1 MIKHY
6 LKVAIRNLLK
16 YKVQTVVSILGLA
29 MGFVCFALSLYWIH
43 YEITYD
49 GFRQDVD
56 RMYMVRTNDEY
67 AEGKI
72 SSRVPY

>member
-43 YEITYD
+43 YETTYD
-49 GFRQDVD
+49 LHPDGSH
-56 RMYMVRTNDEY
+56 RM
-67 AEGKI
+67 
-72 SSRVPY
+72 